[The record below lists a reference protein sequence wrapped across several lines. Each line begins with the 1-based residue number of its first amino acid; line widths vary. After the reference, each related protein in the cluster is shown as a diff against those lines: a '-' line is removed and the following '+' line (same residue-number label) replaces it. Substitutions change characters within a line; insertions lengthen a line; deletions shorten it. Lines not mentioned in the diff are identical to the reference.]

1 MPVPETHE
9 GDHPEP
15 SKRNYLLKTDGSGTG
30 TIDNPAQGAIGVV
43 LRDPDGQL
51 IEEIS
56 KPIGP
61 AINTVAEYRAL
72 IEGLKLARSRGIQ
85 RIRVFLDSELVVDQV
100 NGRAKVGKEHLR
112 PLHTEACSLLQ
123 EFPNI
128 RISWVPRK
136 WNAEADALATKALLG
151 RPAAHVD
158 PSETRDRIS
167 QYADARLSVL
177 LARHGRLEQRR
188 LQYALS
194 SGDGSQG
201 RDARRAARMPNA
213 L

>member
-1 MPVPETHE
+1 MPETHE

-15 SKRNYLLKTDGSGTG
+15 SKGNYLLNTDGSGTG
-30 TIDNPAQGAIGVV
+30 TIDAPAQGAIGVV
-43 LRDPDGQL
+43 LSDPDGQL

-56 KPIGP
+56 EPIGP

-100 NGRAKVGKEHLR
+100 NGRAKVGKEHIR
-112 PLHTEACSLLQ
+112 PLHTEVCSLLQ

-136 WNAEADALATKALLG
+136 WNAEADDLATKALLG
-151 RPAAHVD
+151 R
-158 PSETRDRIS
+158 
-167 QYADARLSVL
+167 
-177 LARHGRLEQRR
+177 
-188 LQYALS
+188 
-194 SGDGSQG
+194 
-201 RDARRAARMPNA
+201 
-213 L
+213 

>member
-43 LRDPDGQL
+43 LRDPDGHL
-51 IEEIS
+51 VEEIS

-85 RIRVFLDSELVVDQV
+85 RIRVFLDLEFVVDQV
-100 NGRAKVGKEHLR
+100 NGCAKVGKEYIR
-112 PLHTEACSLLQ
+112 PLHAEACFLLQ

-128 RISWVPRK
+128 RISWIPRK
-136 WNAEADALATKALLG
+136 WNAEADTLATKALLG
-151 RPAAHVD
+151 R
-158 PSETRDRIS
+158 
-167 QYADARLSVL
+167 
-177 LARHGRLEQRR
+177 
-188 LQYALS
+188 
-194 SGDGSQG
+194 
-201 RDARRAARMPNA
+201 
-213 L
+213 

>member
-1 MPVPETHE
+1 MPVPETYE

-30 TIDNPAQGAIGVV
+30 TTDNPAQGAIGVV
-43 LRDPDGQL
+43 LKDPDGQT
-51 IEEIS
+51 IDEIS
-56 KPIGP
+56 EPTGP

-72 IEGLKLARSRGIQ
+72 IAGLKLARSHEIP

-100 NGRAKVGKEHLR
+100 NGRAKVGKEHIR

-136 WNAEADALATKALLG
+136 WNAEADALATKALRG
-151 RPAAHVD
+151 R
-158 PSETRDRIS
+158 
-167 QYADARLSVL
+167 
-177 LARHGRLEQRR
+177 
-188 LQYALS
+188 
-194 SGDGSQG
+194 
-201 RDARRAARMPNA
+201 
-213 L
+213 